1 MSGRLTGKL
10 ALVTGAA
17 QVLGASDGDGG
28 RSLMERGH
36 FRRKD

>member
-17 QVLGASDGDGG
+17 QELGG
-28 RSLMERGH
+28 RSLMARGH
-36 FRRKD
+36 FRSKD